1 MKKIITIALSFLI
14 LSSIFAS
21 GDYDRN
27 ISFSMS
33 LNKVGRDE
41 IYFSD
46 SNINGANLKDNRY
59 IFPLID
65 GEDKTS
71 LSSAVYFYCLHQTD
85 QNINVSLL
93 FSANDLDLQGES
105 YMLVG
110 QSSKDIHLNY
120 NVSVTNTATN
130 EKIGEIVAKPL
141 EKMSNSDRTI
151 SFFLSAESASS
162 TPVVSKIDMEVV
174 APRYEDG
181 NQKFMDA
188 QYAGY
193 IIATVEY
200 L

>member
-1 MKKIITIALSFLI
+1 MKKIIIIALSFLI
-14 LSSIFAS
+14 TSSIFAS

-27 ISFSMS
+27 ISFSMT

-46 SNINGANLKDNRY
+46 SDINGVNLKDNRY
-59 IFPLID
+59 IFPLIN

-71 LSSAVYFYCLHQTD
+71 LSSVVYFYCLHQTD
-85 QNINVSLL
+85 QNIKVSLL
-93 FSANDLDLQGES
+93 FSANDLDLQNES

-120 NVSVTNTATN
+120 NVSVTNATTN
-130 EKIGEIVAKPL
+130 EEIGVIVAKPL
-141 EKMSNSDRTI
+141 EKMSNSERTI
-151 SFFLSAESASS
+151 SFSLSDESASS
-162 TPVVSKIDMEVV
+162 TPVVSKIAMEIV

-193 IIATVEY
+193 IVATVEY
-200 L
+200 V

>member
-1 MKKIITIALSFLI
+1 MKKIIIIALSFLI
-14 LSSIFAS
+14 TSSIFAS

-27 ISFSMS
+27 ISFSMTI
-33 LNKVGRDE
+33 NKVGRDE

-46 SNINGANLKDNRY
+46 SDINGVNLKDNRY
-59 IFPLID
+59 IFPLIN

-85 QNINVSLL
+85 QNIKVSLL

-110 QSSKDIHLNY
+110 QSSKDIYLNY
-120 NVSVTNTATN
+120 NVHVTNTATN
-130 EKIGEIVAKPL
+130 EEIGAIVARPL
-141 EKMSNSDRTI
+141 EKMSNSERTI
-151 SFFLSAESASS
+151 SFSLSDESASS
-162 TPVVSKIDMEVV
+162 TPVVSKIAMEIV

-193 IIATVEY
+193 IVATVEY
-200 L
+200 V